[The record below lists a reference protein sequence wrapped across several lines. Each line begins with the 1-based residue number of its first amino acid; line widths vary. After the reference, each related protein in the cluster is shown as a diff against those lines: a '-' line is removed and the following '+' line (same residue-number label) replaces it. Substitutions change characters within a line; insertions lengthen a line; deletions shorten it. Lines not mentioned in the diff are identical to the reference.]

1 MANVADQDGLVF
13 TSPLGGAC
21 ANTGTLAAAGST
33 QADGAA
39 VVTTICRVTGANGTT
54 GVVLPA
60 LAKVPVGACVTIINS
75 DLTNALKVYSAAAGE
90 TISGQSGTTAISL
103 AAKLMLRCYKYDA
116 SNWYAEKGVIA
127 Y

>member
-33 QADGAA
+33 QADG
-39 VVTTICRVTGANGTT
+39 
-54 GVVLPA
+54 
-60 LAKVPVGACVTIINS
+60 
-75 DLTNALKVYSAAAGE
+75 AAAGE